1 MKNMDMHTLPQKTAL
16 TKRPLHQNCQE
27 YLRALSASI
36 TPDALLQL
44 PVPTSIAVIGCGNH
58 RLIGPYLQET
68 ECPFPVYADN
78 TQHLYRELGMIR
90 TLQAGER
97 PAYMQRKSMAKTVV
111 SGIAQALRQVKTGL
125 VLQMG
130 DQKQVGG
137 EFLFEP
143 ASRSLETPIA
153 TPVDEVSAHE
163 LECKGLGEEKII
175 TWCHRMRNT
184 RDHAEIPEL
193 RDVLGLEPEETD
205 FFPSG
210 DVEKND
216 GMNGAPG
223 SMRGR
228 TGTGHSG
235 TSMGSNKDHE
245 RWAKALR
252 SRKGTGNSMASQ
264 MNRMSLDAKGPPPA
278 VIEDAANAT
287 TRI

>member
-1 MKNMDMHTLPQKTAL
+1 LRTLS
-16 TKRPLHQNCQE
+16 E
-27 YLRALSASI
+27 SI

-44 PVPTSIAVIGCGNH
+44 PIPTSIAVIGCGNH

-68 ECPFPVYADN
+68 GCPFPVYADN

-143 ASRSLETPIA
+143 ASRSLETPIE
-153 TPVDEVSAHE
+153 TPVDETHAFHNSENAE
-163 LECKGLGEEKII
+163 QRECKGLGEEKMI

-193 RDVLGLEPEETD
+193 RDVLGLEPEEDD
-205 FFPSG
+205 FSL
-210 DVEKND
+210 EKNGSID
-216 GMNGAPG
+216 GAPG
-223 SMRGR
+223 SMRSR
-228 TGTGHSG
+228 TGTDHSG
-235 TSMGSNKDHE
+235 ISNHGSTKDQA
-245 RWAKALR
+245 RWSKALR
-252 SRKGTGNSMASQ
+252 SRKGTGLSMANQ
-264 MNRMSLDAKGPPPA
+264 MNRMSLDAKGPPPQA
-278 VIEDAANAT
+278 MGVDT
-287 TRI
+287 TSVGEKV